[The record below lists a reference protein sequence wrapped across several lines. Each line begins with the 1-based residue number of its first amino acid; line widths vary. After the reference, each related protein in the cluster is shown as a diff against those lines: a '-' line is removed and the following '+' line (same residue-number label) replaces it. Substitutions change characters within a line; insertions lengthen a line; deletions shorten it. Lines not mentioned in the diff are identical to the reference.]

1 MSRSNKARGEISL
14 FTVHKSI
21 LSASA
26 AAIPS
31 IAPLRHKVSFGA
43 AAFELLVPI
52 IFPFKPQFEPNHG
65 AWVAAPT
72 AVVVAVGVV
81 VIKNPC

>member
-1 MSRSNKARGEISL
+1 MSRLNEARGQISP

-21 LSASA
+21 LSARA
-26 AAIPS
+26 AATPS

-52 IFPFKPQFEPNHG
+52 TFPFKPQFEPKHG
-65 AWVAAPT
+65 AWVAEPT
-72 AVVVAVGVV
+72 AVAVAVGVV